1 MSFSSTDAALINRHN
16 HIVNYKLEL
25 LDEYLNVVSELTGDT
40 ADVTFDID
48 ATSDIRRT
56 AALTMVVEN
65 ESWLTDNFEIGW
77 INRLVRFSI
86 GLKNGSD
93 WVWYKLGT
101 MLLSSD
107 TFHYDTTTRELQISL
122 VDLMAYGTEERG
134 SQIGTGI
141 KYPYESNIKNMIDA
155 TISRWL
161 PYKETDIADF
171 PDVLPY
177 DLTFGAGTYP
187 YEILRT
193 VLDLFPW
200 YEHYYDVN
208 GVYHVQQL
216 PMNVD
221 EDCLLTHEDIDDL
234 IIGETKTFN
243 FTSLKNSTEIIGRA
257 ITSHYAATTCTLSGD
272 TYTLGFLATSLETL
286 ENNKKYSF
294 TPEED
299 SPASPKIHIE
309 LTDQTAQS
317 TADLVDAGGN
327 ALPAGALKAD
337 YTYVVRCLDV
347 PEEVNGETV
356 LVKKFF
362 YVGQKQIHVIVREM
376 NLPPSAEAIEADQHL
391 NDCVDIKY
399 IINPESPYA
408 CDRYNSS
415 QTVPTRFSIQ
425 KGEIRQVLADGEYG
439 NIYST
444 DLAYQRGAYENYLRC
459 RMNTDVELTT
469 VLIPFIDVNKKIEYT
484 SPITGEVHQYLVK
497 SVDMDIAA
505 FTMTMKLARFYNY
518 YPTFFEI
525 TQQPVDVEANVDDNV
540 QLTVKATGTGLTY
553 QWQYHTTSGT
563 SWGDS
568 RLEGYNT
575 DTLTV
580 PVTLARYDMLWR
592 CVVSSSTGEVI
603 TSNVVQI
610 RPVYMGPITITSH
623 PVDVVGAVGE
633 TVQFSVTA
641 TGTLLT
647 YRWQNS
653 RTQETWSNSSLT
665 GNKTP
670 TLEVPVTSGRYPY
683 YWRCLIT
690 DWYGNELASEAAQII
705 QPT

>member
-1 MSFSSTDAALINRHN
+1 MSYSSEDAALINRHN

-40 ADVTFDID
+40 ADAAFNID
-48 ATSDIRRT
+48 ATSEMRRT
-56 AALTMVVEN
+56 GALTMVVEN

-86 GLKNGSD
+86 GLKNNTQ

-107 TFHYDTTTRELQISL
+107 TFHYDATTRELQISL

-134 SQIGTGI
+134 SQIGNGV
-141 KYPYESNIKNMIDA
+141 KFPYESNIKNMIDA
-155 TISRWL
+155 VISWWF
-161 PYKETDIADF
+161 PYKETDIIEF

-177 DLTFGAGTYP
+177 DLEFGPGTYP
-187 YEILRT
+187 FEVLKTILA
-193 VLDLFPW
+193 LFPW
-200 YEHYYDVN
+200 YEQYYDAD
-208 GVYHVQQL
+208 GEYHVRQI
-216 PMNVD
+216 PMNVED
-221 EDCLLTHEDIDDL
+221 DCLLTHEDIDDL
-234 IIGETKTFN
+234 IIGESRTFHY
-243 FTSLKNSTEIIGRA
+243 SDLKNSTEIIGRTISA
-257 ITSHYAATTCTLSGD
+257 HYVATQCTLSGD
-272 TYTLGFLATSLETL
+272 TYTLGFLLSNQVTL

-294 TPEED
+294 KPEED

-309 LTDQTAQS
+309 LDDPDAQS
-317 TADLVDAGGN
+317 TADIVDDDGN
-327 ALPAGALKAD
+327 PLEAGALKAG

-362 YVGQKQIHVIVREM
+362 YVGLKQIHVIVREM
-376 NLPPSAEAIEADQHL
+376 NVPPSAEDIAADKQR

-399 IINPESPYA
+399 IINPDSPYA

-415 QTVPTRFSIQ
+415 QTVPTRMSIQ

-444 DLAYQRGAYENYLRC
+444 ELAYQRGAYENYLRC

-497 SVDMDIAA
+497 SVDMDIGA
-505 FTMTMKLARFYNY
+505 FTMTMKLARFYDY

-525 TQQPVDVEANVDDNV
+525 TQQPVDVEGAVDDNV
-540 QLTVKATGTGLTY
+540 QLTLKATGSGLTY
-553 QWQYHTTSGT
+553 QWQYKTVGGSN
-563 SWGDS
+563 WGDS

-580 PVTLARYDMLWR
+580 PVTIARYSMDWR
-592 CVVSSSTGEVI
+592 CQVHSSTGEI
-603 TSNVVQI
+603 LTSRVVHI
-610 RPVYMGPITITSH
+610 NPPYEGPVTITAQ
-623 PVDVVGAVGE
+623 PEGVAAAIGE
-633 TVQFSVTA
+633 TVQLSVTA

-647 YRWQNS
+647 YQWQNS
-653 RTQETWSNSSLT
+653 KTQETWSNSRLT
-665 GNKTP
+665 GYNTP
-670 TLEVPVTSGRYPY
+670 TLSVPVTSGRYPY

-690 DWYGNELASEAAQII
+690 DWYGNELASDAVQII